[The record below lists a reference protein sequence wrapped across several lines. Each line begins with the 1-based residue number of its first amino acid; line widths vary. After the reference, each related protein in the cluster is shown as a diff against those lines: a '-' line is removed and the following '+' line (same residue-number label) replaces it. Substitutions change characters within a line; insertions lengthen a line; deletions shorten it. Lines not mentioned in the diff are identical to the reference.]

1 MLGEQPFNDID
12 KDFKTDYIKFMTQ
25 IFMTITLRVYTKKVE
40 LVREKDWLFG
50 KKIVITVSNIQHCL
64 QVFH

>member
-1 MLGEQPFNDID
+1 MS
-12 KDFKTDYIKFMTQ
+12 Q
-25 IFMTITLRVYTKKVE
+25 IFMTITLRVLVVHEKKNVE

-50 KKIVITVSNIQHCL
+50 KKIVITVSNIHHCL